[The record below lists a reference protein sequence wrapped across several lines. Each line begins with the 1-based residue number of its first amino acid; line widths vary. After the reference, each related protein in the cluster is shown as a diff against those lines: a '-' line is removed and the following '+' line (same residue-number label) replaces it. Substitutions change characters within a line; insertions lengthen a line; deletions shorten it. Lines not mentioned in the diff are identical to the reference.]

1 MKDRYLRLKTIKNL
15 IKSNKIESQDV
26 LLDYLLKEGFEV
38 TQATLSRDLKL
49 MKVGKVSDGNNGYVY
64 TIPDDEIVK
73 ESDQVYAQDFM
84 RGYISIDF
92 SRNICVIKTLGG
104 YAHSVTNALDS
115 MNLEEILGTIA
126 GENCIFVCLR
136 ESVTPQA
143 FMTRLKE
150 KIPGLEG

>member
-126 GENCIFVCLR
+126 GENCIFVCLQ
-136 ESVTPQA
+136 SS
-143 FMTRLKE
+143 L
-150 KIPGLEG
+150 

>member
-92 SRNICVIKTLGG
+92 SRNMCVIKTLGG

-136 ESVTPQA
+136 ENVTPQT

>member
-136 ESVTPQA
+136 ENVTPQD

>member
-73 ESDQVYAQDFM
+73 ESDQVYAQDFL

-136 ESVTPQA
+136 ENVTPQA